1 MYTMVDLFRESN
13 SSQACIDGKWVPARP
28 IPGPLLWRLHD
39 AWKVLKG
46 EADAFTW
53 PRGQ

>member
-1 MYTMVDLFRESN
+1 MYTLIELYKPNRP
-13 SSQACIDGKWVPARP
+13 QAEIDGKWVPARP
-28 IPGPLLWRLHD
+28 HTGGLLWRLSD

-53 PRGQ
+53 PGDQ